1 MTDDPLTHWLTER
14 PLGCLTAS
22 GLARPLPLCQSFVAT
37 HVVNKQT
44 AYSQTSLCREEWQVA
59 HAVPQSF
66 KNRSVVWRE
75 RGGEGLGKGVGTRVV
90 AERVAALLKFVL
102 SHGCLT
108 PGGAHMGFPEC
119 IDAVL
124 NVSELATTAVTRN
137 RSAC

>member
-1 MTDDPLTHWLTER
+1 MQCHSH
-14 PLGCLTAS
+14 S
-22 GLARPLPLCQSFVAT
+22 GTGVSSGGSGEARG
-37 HVVNKQT
+37 
-44 AYSQTSLCREEWQVA
+44 RGR
-59 HAVPQSF
+59 AVGI
-66 KNRSVVWRE
+66 
-75 RGGEGLGKGVGTRVV
+75 RGL